1 MVHKERLK
9 FAAVAALVAL
19 AVLVLLPIQKTSVEK
34 QVALSILRQQ
44 ESMLAEFDPTSTIL
58 RASSEVLRQELE
70 GRLRAVGHGTQ
81 TGEITLES
89 KDGQVIFAV
98 YKSGTIE
105 AHRTTKPLPTKL
117 AILPPLVALVLALV
131 FKRVSFAMLA
141 AAWTGVCVLTL
152 GNPVKATTELA
163 TGYLLPVVESSF
175 NLQILAFTFLLIG
188 MVGIVSKMGGTRGL
202 VNLISGFASTGRK
215 VQVTVASMGLA
226 IFFDD
231 YANTV
236 VVGSTAKP
244 LTDRAKLSREKL
256 AYLVDSTS
264 APIAGVAI
272 ISTWIGYEVG
282 LLDSLIDYLVA
293 FTELPKDGYALFFEM
308 LPMRFYCIFAL
319 VLVFVIA
326 ASGRD
331 FGPMLR
337 AESRAYHL
345 GDLGIRNDKTSGEV
359 SDVLAA
365 ETPEDIPERWFNGAI
380 PILTVLGFIIGRIYY
395 VGASA
400 HSSIFSLRSWQEIFS
415 TASDDIGA
423 ILATGAALGVVVALL
438 LGCVQGLFTFVDGL
452 KALGQG
458 MMNLVE
464 AGAILIMAWVIKEVC
479 DALGTGYALLGALGE
494 GLSPEYLP
502 LAVFILAGAIAFSTG
517 TSWGTMALL
526 LPVAAPMVEALATTE
541 IVALLTLVAVL
552 DGAIWGDHCSPI
564 SDTTVLSSSAT
575 ECGLMEHVKTQ
586 MPYAMLAMAVA
597 SLAGYGGYA
606 WFGSLGLSYGVG
618 FALLIGFVML
628 FGRRAVDVKP
638 ALVDRLPR

>member
-19 AVLVLLPIQKTSVEK
+19 AVLVLLPIQKSSVEK

-44 ESMLAEFDPTSTIL
+44 ESLLAEFDPTSTIL
-58 RASSEVLRQELE
+58 RASSENLRGELE
-70 GRLRAVGHGTQ
+70 GRLRAVGKGTE
-81 TGEITLES
+81 TGELILES
-89 KDGQVIFAV
+89 KDGQVVFSV
-98 YKSGTIE
+98 YKSGTVE
-105 AHRTTKPLPTKL
+105 AHRSERPLPTKL
-117 AILPPLVALVLALV
+117 ALLPPLVALVLALV

-152 GNPVKATTELA
+152 GNPVTATTELA
-163 TGYLLPVVESSF
+163 TNYVWPVIESSF

-188 MVGIVSKMGGTRGL
+188 MVGVVSKMGGTRGL

-244 LTDRAKLSREKL
+244 LTDRAKLSRAKL

-282 LLDSLIDYLVA
+282 LLDSLLGYLSA
-293 FTELPKDGYALFFEM
+293 FTELPKDGYGLFFEM

-319 VLVFVIA
+319 LLVFVIA

-345 GDLGIRNDKTSGEV
+345 GDLGIEKDGSEID
-359 SDVLAA
+359 SDVLSQ
-365 ETPEDIPERWFNGAI
+365 ETPENIPERWFNGAI
-380 PILTVLGFIIGRIYY
+380 PIMTVIGFIVGCIYY
-395 VGASA
+395 VGSTPHSA
-400 HSSIFSLRSWQEIFS
+400 VFSLRSWQEIFS
-415 TASDDIGA
+415 KASDDIGA
-423 ILATGAALGVVVALL
+423 ILATGALLGVIVALG
-438 LGCVQGLFTFVDGL
+438 LGLAQRLFTFGTGL

-479 DALGTGYALLGALGE
+479 DSLGTGYALLGALGD

-541 IVALLTLVAVL
+541 IVALLTMVAVL

-586 MPYAMLAMAVA
+586 MPYAMLAMAAA

-606 WFGSLGLSYGVG
+606 WFGSLALSYGVG
-618 FALLIGFVML
+618 FGLLIGFVLL

-638 ALVDRLPR
+638 ALVDRLSR

>member
-1 MVHKERLK
+1 
-9 FAAVAALVAL
+9 
-19 AVLVLLPIQKTSVEK
+19 
-34 QVALSILRQQ
+34 
-44 ESMLAEFDPTSTIL
+44 
-58 RASSEVLRQELE
+58 
-70 GRLRAVGHGTQ
+70 
-81 TGEITLES
+81 
-89 KDGQVIFAV
+89 VI
-98 YKSGTIE
+98 
-105 AHRTTKPLPTKL
+105 
-117 AILPPLVALVLALV
+117 
-131 FKRVSFAMLA
+131 
-141 AAWTGVCVLTL
+141 
-152 GNPVKATTELA
+152 
-163 TGYLLPVVESSF
+163 ESSF

-188 MVGIVSKMGGTRGL
+188 MVGVVSKMGGTRGL

-244 LTDRAKLSREKL
+244 LTDRAKLSRAKL

-282 LLDSLIDYLVA
+282 LLDSLLGYLSA
-293 FTELPKDGYALFFEM
+293 FTELPKDGYGLFFEM

-319 VLVFVIA
+319 LLVFVIA

-345 GDLGIRNDKTSGEV
+345 GDLGIEKDGSEID
-359 SDVLAA
+359 SDVLSQ
-365 ETPEDIPERWFNGAI
+365 ETPENIPERWFNGAI
-380 PILTVLGFIIGRIYY
+380 PIMTVIGFIVGCIYY
-395 VGASA
+395 VGSTPHSA
-400 HSSIFSLRSWQEIFS
+400 VFSLRSWQEIFS
-415 TASDDIGA
+415 KASDDIGA
-423 ILATGAALGVVVALL
+423 ILATGALLGVIVALG
-438 LGCVQGLFTFVDGL
+438 LGLAQRLFTFGTGL

-479 DALGTGYALLGALGE
+479 DSLGTGYALLGALGD

-541 IVALLTLVAVL
+541 IVALLTMVAVL
-552 DGAIWGDHCSPI
+552 DGAI
-564 SDTTVLSSSAT
+564 
-575 ECGLMEHVKTQ
+575 
-586 MPYAMLAMAVA
+586 
-597 SLAGYGGYA
+597 
-606 WFGSLGLSYGVG
+606 
-618 FALLIGFVML
+618 
-628 FGRRAVDVKP
+628 
-638 ALVDRLPR
+638 

>member
-19 AVLVLLPIQKTSVEK
+19 AVLVLLPIQKSSVEK

-44 ESMLAEFDPTSTIL
+44 ESLLAEFDPTSTIL
-58 RASSEVLRQELE
+58 RASSESLRGELE
-70 GRLRAVGHGTQ
+70 GRLRAVGKGTE
-81 TGEITLES
+81 TGELILES
-89 KDGQVIFAV
+89 RDGQVVFSV
-98 YKSGTIE
+98 YKSGTVE
-105 AHRTTKPLPTKL
+105 AHRSERPLPTKL
-117 AILPPLVALVLALV
+117 ALLPPLVALVLALV
-131 FKRVSFAMLA
+131 FKRVSFAMLV

-152 GNPVKATTELA
+152 GNPVTATTELV
-163 TGYLLPVVESSF
+163 TNYVWPVIESSF

-188 MVGIVSKMGGTRGL
+188 MVGVVSKMGGTRGL

-244 LTDRAKLSREKL
+244 LTDRAKLSRAKL

-282 LLDSLIDYLVA
+282 LLDSLLGYLSA
-293 FTELPKDGYALFFEM
+293 FTELPKDGYGLFFEM

-319 VLVFVIA
+319 LLVFVIA

-345 GDLGIRNDKTSGEV
+345 GDLGIEKDGSEID
-359 SDVLAA
+359 SDVLSQ
-365 ETPEDIPERWFNGAI
+365 ETPENIPERWFNGVI
-380 PILTVLGFIIGRIYY
+380 PIMTVIGFIVGRIYY
-395 VGASA
+395 VGSTPHSA
-400 HSSIFSLRSWQEIFS
+400 VFSLRSWQEIFS
-415 TASDDIGA
+415 KASDDIGA
-423 ILATGAALGVVVALL
+423 ILATGALLGVIVALG
-438 LGCVQGLFTFVDGL
+438 LGLAQRLFTFGAGL

-458 MMNLVE
+458 MVNLVE

-479 DALGTGYALLGALGE
+479 DSLGTGYALLGALGD

-541 IVALLTLVAVL
+541 IVALLTMVAVL

-586 MPYAMLAMAVA
+586 MPYAMLAMAAA

-606 WFGSLGLSYGVG
+606 WFGSLALSYGVG
-618 FALLIGFVML
+618 FGLLIGFVLL
-628 FGRRAVDVKP
+628 FGRKAVDVKP
-638 ALVDRLPR
+638 ALVDRLSR